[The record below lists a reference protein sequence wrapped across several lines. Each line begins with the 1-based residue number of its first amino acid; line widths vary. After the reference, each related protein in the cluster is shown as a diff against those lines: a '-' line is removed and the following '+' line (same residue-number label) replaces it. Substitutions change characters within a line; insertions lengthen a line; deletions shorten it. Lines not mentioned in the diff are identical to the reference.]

1 MRVHKRNTAR
11 YPTLLEAMGQTKSA
25 PEKENGDYFGS
36 LENNPVILAQKYSHI
51 IQNLI
56 LFEKECENAA
66 SIDGI
71 LDKLKNAVRRIVPY
85 KAADVFFFT
94 DSKSELKPIGS
105 FFDDE
110 LYETVNHYY
119 KEGILSIIFERKT
132 PALVPDLKTYS
143 EQGSDYNYLFFPI
156 ITDRT
161 EKGVFAVK
169 STILRENYTEIEE
182 RIVSILLN
190 SAINK
195 LEKFLIRERLNK
207 AYEELQ
213 VYQGKLSNEFRLA
226 AIGELTEG
234 ILEEITSPLQVITS
248 LVDLLEMEAT
258 NSVEIGKIKTQV
270 NKIDKVV
277 KRLVRFTNL
286 NHKNVPLMPININE
300 AIRDYYKLVASTL
313 RNANI
318 ECVLDLQE
326 NIPSVLSHPTYIHQI
341 LTNLFGLVKRQRGK
355 TNGIVIQTRSKG
367 DDIILRFVTSVRLAD
382 KLSEKSLNYRIV
394 QNLVKK
400 HEGESILEDTLDS
413 GSVIVLRF
421 PLIRKIR
428 G

>member
-1 MRVHKRNTAR
+1 MKVHKENTAR
-11 YPTLLEAMGQTKSA
+11 YPTLLEAMGRVTHA
-25 PEKENGDYFGS
+25 PERNENDFFGS
-36 LENNPVILAQKYSHI
+36 FENNPVILAQKYSHI

-56 LFEKECENAA
+56 LFEKECETVN

-71 LDKLKNAVRRIVPY
+71 IDKLKNSIRRIVPY
-85 KAADVFFFT
+85 KAADVFFFS
-94 DSKSELKPIGS
+94 DSKGELKPLSS
-105 FFDDE
+105 FFSEE
-110 LYETVNHYY
+110 LHETVNHYY
-119 KEGILSIIFERKT
+119 KEGILSIVFERKT

-143 EQGSDYNYLFFPI
+143 EKGSDYNYLFFPI
-156 ITDRT
+156 IVDKID
-161 EKGVFAVK
+161 KGVFAIK
-169 STILRENYTEIEE
+169 STVARENYTEIEE

-195 LEKFLIRERLNK
+195 LEKLIIRNRLNK

-213 VYQGKLSNEFRLA
+213 IYQGKLSNEFRLA
-226 AIGELTEG
+226 AIGELAEG
-234 ILEEITSPLQVITS
+234 ILEEITSPLQVIIS
-248 LVDLLEMEAT
+248 LVDLLELEDT
-258 NSVEIGKIKTQV
+258 NSVEIAKIKTQV

-286 NHKNVPLMPININE
+286 NHKNIPLMPININR
-300 AIRDYYKLVASTL
+300 AIRDYYNLVESTL
-313 RNANI
+313 KNANI
-318 ECVLDLQE
+318 ECALDLQE
-326 NIPSVLSHPTYIHQI
+326 DIPSILSHPTYIHQI
-341 LTNLFGLVKRQRGK
+341 LTNLFGLVKRERGR
-355 TNGIVIQTRSKG
+355 TNGIVIQTRSK
-367 DDIILRFVTSVRLAD
+367 DSDIVLRFVTSVRLAE
-382 KLSEKSLNYRIV
+382 KFSEKNLNYRIV